1 MKQNFILSKS
11 PLFTHKNVH
20 YLCIESYYKS
30 IYSLDFQDYQF
41 EQSDPEFISEN
52 LPTDI
57 RKQIRELGDSYYTI
71 AVIPDEKVKDFSNR
85 LKAYLKEKLEKIIKA
100 REISDADLYDY
111 IPDLIQNLAALQ
123 DINKDLQLDD
133 IIALVNEIDKFAI
146 LSQQIFFY

>member
-11 PLFTHKNVH
+11 PLFTQSNVH

-30 IYSLDFQDYQF
+30 IYSLDFKDYQF
-41 EQSDPEFISEN
+41 EQSDPEFISNN
-52 LPTDI
+52 LPEDI
-57 RKQIRELGDSYYTI
+57 RKKIRELGDSYYMI
-71 AVIPDEKVKDFSNR
+71 AIIPDDKVKDFSNR

-100 REISDADLYDY
+100 KEISDADLYDY

-123 DINKDLQLDD
+123 DINKDLNLDD
-133 IIALVNEIDKFAI
+133 IIALVKEIDKFAI

>member
-30 IYSLDFQDYQF
+30 IYSLDFKDYQF
-41 EQSDPEFISEN
+41 EQSDPEFVSEN
-52 LPTDI
+52 LPEEI
-57 RKQIRELGDSYYTI
+57 RKKIRELGDSYYNI
-71 AVIPDEKVKDFSNR
+71 AIIPDEKVKDFSNR
-85 LKAYLKEKLEKIIKA
+85 LKVYLKEKLEKIIKA

-133 IIALVNEIDKFAI
+133 IIALVEEIDKFAI

>member
-11 PLFTHKNVH
+11 PLFTQSNVH

-30 IYSLDFQDYQF
+30 IYSLDFKDYQF

-52 LPTDI
+52 LPTEI
-57 RKQIRELGDSYYTI
+57 RKKIRELGDSYYNI
-71 AVIPDEKVKDFSNR
+71 AIILDDKVKDFSNR
-85 LKAYLKEKLEKIIKA
+85 LKAYLKEKHEKIIKD

-123 DINKDLQLDD
+123 DINKDLNLDD
-133 IIALVNEIDKFAI
+133 ILALVKEIDKFAI

>member
-11 PLFTHKNVH
+11 LLFTHKGVH

-30 IYSLDFQDYQF
+30 IYSLDFKDYQF
-41 EQSDPEFISEN
+41 EQSDPEFIPEN
-52 LPTDI
+52 LPEEI
-57 RKQIRELGDSYYTI
+57 RKQIRELGDSYYMI
-71 AVIPDEKVKDFSNR
+71 AIIPDDKVKDFSNR
-85 LKAYLKEKLEKIIKA
+85 LKAYLKEKLEKIIKD

-123 DINKDLQLDD
+123 DINKDLNLDD
-133 IIALVNEIDKFAI
+133 ILALVKEIDKFAI